1 MFQSRVMGGKGEV
14 HREGVYMAEFVVSDV
29 EAGGGRIGLAPL
41 PGRGGRFDLDFTQ
54 LVAWDPALVIS
65 MTTMSEMESRGAGG
79 LGRDLA
85 ALGIAWEHLPVVDFG
100 TPGGAIDEAWP
111 ALSLVARS
119 ILVGGGKVLV
129 HCHGGCGRSGMIV
142 LRLLVELGEEAEAAL
157 ARLRGVRPCAVETEE
172 QFVWASRAPI
182 PSTPDA

>member
-1 MFQSRVMGGKGEV
+1 
-14 HREGVYMAEFVVSDV
+14 MAEFVVNEI
-29 EAGGGRIGLAPL
+29 EAGGGRIAITPL
-41 PGRGGRFDLDFTQ
+41 PGRGGAFEADFAK

-65 MTTMSEMESRGAGG
+65 MTTLEEMESRGAGG

-100 TPGGAIDEAWP
+100 SPTGEVEEAWP
-111 ALSLVARS
+111 SLSLVARS

-142 LRLLVELGEEAEAAL
+142 LKLLVELGEGPEAAL
-157 ARLRGVRPCAVETEE
+157 DRLRGIRPCAVETEA
-172 QFVWASRAPI
+172 QFEWASRPASPA
-182 PSTPDA
+182 SHVV